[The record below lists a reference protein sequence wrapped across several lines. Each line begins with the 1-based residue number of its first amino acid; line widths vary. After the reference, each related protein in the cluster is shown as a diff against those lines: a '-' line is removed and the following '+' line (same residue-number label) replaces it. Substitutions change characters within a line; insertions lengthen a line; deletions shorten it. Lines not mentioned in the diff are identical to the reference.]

1 MTARNTTTATTGT
14 PDPVAAYVKACR
26 ATERVEKEYGTALDG
41 MVDHLHSVLGNV
53 AWWEPNP
60 EGDIKKRLEIQ
71 KKVHANAWA
80 EGFKDPKKIKAER
93 SKASV
98 YWKRILTK
106 VRADKKGKGE
116 NETESTDISKSN
128 KELVTIYNRGT
139 KEGAEPESIALSKEL
154 KPLLLARG
162 LIKA

>member
-1 MTARNTTTATTGT
+1 MTARNKTTATAGT
-14 PDPVAAYVKACR
+14 PAPVVAYVKACR

-41 MVDHLHSVLGNV
+41 VIEYLHGVFGNE

-60 EGDIKKRLEIQ
+60 EGDLKKRLDMQ

-98 YWKRILTK
+98 YWNRILTK
-106 VRADKKGKGE
+106 VRGDKKGDD
-116 NETESTDISKSN
+116 TESETTDIARSGKD
-128 KELVTIYNRGT
+128 LVTIYNRGT
-139 KEGAEPESIALSKEL
+139 KEGAEPESIALSIEL
-154 KPLLLARG
+154 KPILLKRG
-162 LIKA
+162 LIK

>member
-1 MTARNTTTATTGT
+1 MASRNTTTATTGT
-14 PDPVAAYVKACR
+14 PEMVVAYVKKAR
-26 ATERVEKEYGTALDG
+26 AFDKAGKEYGTALDG
-41 MVDHLHSVLGNV
+41 MIEYLHGVFGNE

-71 KKVHANAWA
+71 KKLHANAWA
-80 EGFKDPKKIKAER
+80 EGFKDPKKVKAER
-93 SKASV
+93 TKASQ
-98 YWKRILTK
+98 YWKRIFEK
-106 VRADKKGKGE
+106 VRKEKKNDGE
-116 NETESTDISKSN
+116 PSASTDISKSN